1 MLFENVSAETLGNIY
16 VGLLG
21 LAVLLYAILDGYDLG
36 VGVLIPPREEKFRDD
51 MIASIGP
58 YWDANET
65 WLVLAVGLLLIAF
78 PEAHSE
84 VLQSLYIPATIMLL
98 GLILRG
104 VSFDSRAKVVQVHK
118 RKWDLTFKYG
128 SLLTTLAQGY
138 MLGIYVTGLRTDL
151 WAQGFALLSA
161 IGVTAAYAFIGSCW
175 LILKAENNLQAKAYY
190 WARRGLFALS
200 IGIVA
205 VSLANLTLHDDVR
218 DLWLSST
225 VGYVLMA
232 IPVACFLLL
241 SLCGVLLKKLPDA
254 GGKGEWMP
262 FAIAL
267 TVFVL
272 CFTAFGVSYYPFVI
286 PGHLTVQDA
295 LSDANSLRFL
305 LVGVVIV
312 VPCIL
317 AYTAMVYKIF
327 SGKSE
332 KLSYY

>member
-1 MLFENVSAETLGNIY
+1 MFFENISVETLGDIY
-16 VGLLG
+16 IGLLG
-21 LAVLLYAILDGYDLG
+21 LAVLIYAVLDGYDLG
-36 VGVLIPPREEKFRDD
+36 VGVLLPPREEKFRDD

-78 PEAHSE
+78 PEAHSN
-84 VLQSLYIPATIMLL
+84 VLQALYIPATFMLI

-104 VSFDSRAKVVQVHK
+104 VSFDFRAKVVQVQK

-151 WAQGFALLSA
+151 WAQGFALLA
-161 IGVTAAYAFIGSCW
+161 AFGVTAAYAFIGACW
-175 LILKAENNLQAKAYY
+175 LILKAENQLQQKAYY
-190 WARRGLFALS
+190 WARRGLGVLAA
-200 IGIVA
+200 GIIA
-205 VSLANLTLHDDVR
+205 VSIANLTLHDRVQE
-218 DLWLSST
+218 LWLSAPW
-225 VGYVLMA
+225 GYLLMA
-232 IPVACFLLL
+232 IPITCFALLL
-241 SLCGVLLKKLPDA
+241 LCGVLLKKLPHA
-254 GGKGEWMP
+254 GGKGEWLP
-262 FAIAL
+262 FFIAL
-267 TVFVL
+267 LVFVL
-272 CFTAFGVSYYPFVI
+272 CFAAFGISYYPYVI
-286 PGHLTVQDA
+286 PGQLTVMDA
-295 LSDANSLRFL
+295 LSDGNSLRFL

-327 SGKSE
+327 AGKSE

>member
-104 VSFDSRAKVVQVHK
+104 VSFDFRAKVVQVHK

-128 SLLTTLAQGY
+128 SLLTTLAQ
-138 MLGIYVTGLRTDL
+138 GLRTDL

-205 VSLANLTLHDDVR
+205 VSLANLFLHDDVR

-262 FAIAL
+262 FAIA
-267 TVFVL
+267 
-272 CFTAFGVSYYPFVI
+272 FTAFGVSYYPFVI